1 MIKSGKG
8 ENMTEQNI
16 KRVQIR
22 LPEEQWEKLKYWAH
36 QFGMTMAQ
44 LGGMATQGGLDAI
57 IRAVSPMD
65 SLTSEQMADLV
76 EVINRKQENP
86 EDELS
91 KYGY

>member
-1 MIKSGKG
+1 MVKSGKG

-22 LPEEQWEKLKYWAH
+22 LPEEQWEKLKYWSH
-36 QFGMTMAQ
+36 QFGITMAQ

-65 SLTSEQMADLV
+65 SIKPEQWADLV
-76 EVINRKQENP
+76 KAMENKQIP

>member
-1 MIKSGKG
+1 
-8 ENMTEQNI
+8 MTELII

-22 LPEEQWEKLKYWAH
+22 LPQEQFDKLKYWSH

-44 LGGMATQGGLDAI
+44 LGGMACQGGLDAI

-65 SLTSEQMADLV
+65 SLTPEQFADMV
-76 EVINRKQENP
+76 EIMNRKQENP

>member
-1 MIKSGKG
+1 
-8 ENMTEQNI
+8 MTEQII
-16 KRVQIR
+16 KRVQVR
-22 LPEEQWEKLKYWAH
+22 LPEEQFDKLKYWAH

-65 SLTSEQMADLV
+65 SLKPEQLADLV
-76 EVINRKQENP
+76 EVMNRKQEKP